1 MKKMKRMKKVNSEVK
16 LCFTCMEEHEVS
28 IVKIVDSG
36 SFKNEYVDFEAEYEY
51 CRNLDEYTETE
62 DMMRKNSLSQKDAY
76 REKMGLLTSKDIKE
90 IREQYGIS
98 QKEFSEVLCWGGA
111 TITRYENHQ
120 VQDRAHDDILRKI
133 KADPKW
139 FVEMLQ
145 RAKDRIGVK
154 AYTNYYS
161 KASELLKKRSNP
173 YTTGTV
179 SYTFEDIFQSETI
192 GEINTG
198 MRFDSDHKY
207 ADVYKNIPVSVTN
220 TMADPA

>member
-1 MKKMKRMKKVNSEVK
+1 MNSEVK
-16 LCFTCMEEHEVS
+16 LCYTCMEEHEVTT
-28 IVKIVDSG
+28 VKVEESG
-36 SFKNEYVDFEAEYEY
+36 SFKNENIDFEAEYEY
-51 CRNLDEYTETE
+51 CSNLDEYTETE
-62 DMMRKNSLSQKDAY
+62 EMMRKNSLSQKDSY
-76 REKMGLLTSKDIKE
+76 RKKMGLLTSNDIRD

-154 AYTNYYS
+154 AYTSYYS
-161 KASELLKKRSNP
+161 KASELIKKRSNP

-179 SYTFEDIFQSETI
+179 SCNYDDCLYSGANGKSETGI
-192 GEINTG
+192 
-198 MRFDSDHKY
+198 RFDSNHKY
-207 ADVYKNIPVSVTN
+207 ADIYTTKPISVSI

>member
-1 MKKMKRMKKVNSEVK
+1 MNNEVK
-16 LCFTCMEEHEVS
+16 MCYTCMEEHEVAT
-28 IVKIVDSG
+28 VKMEERG
-36 SFKNEYVDFEAEYEY
+36 SFKNENIDFEAEYEY
-51 CRNLDEYTETE
+51 CSNLDEYTETE
-62 DMMRKNSLSQKDAY
+62 EMMRKNSLSQKDAY
-76 REKMGLLTSKDIKE
+76 RKKKGLLTSNDIRD

-161 KASELLKKRSNP
+161 RASELMKKRSNP
-173 YTTGTV
+173 YTAGTV
-179 SYTFEDIFQSETI
+179 RYSVEDISRSGVNEKNKTGIRFQS
-192 GEINTG
+192 N
-198 MRFDSDHKY
+198 HKY
-207 ADVYKNIPVSVTN
+207 ADIYTIKPISVSN